1 MKLINEPARQ
11 RSGSHFLCGNVACRI
26 PLEAPYTVVELA
38 GRDAVAFRSII
49 CDRCRAAVGGV
60 GAKVEIDRET
70 RYG

>member
-1 MKLINEPARQ
+1 MKLINEPERQ

-38 GRDAVAFRSII
+38 GRNGVGFRSII

-60 GAKVEIDRET
+60 GARVEIDRET